1 MRIRY
6 PHAGGSARKKSREV
20 VVDLSTKS
28 REVVD
33 VDPGYQMQQLG
44 KVIRDARRGKHLSL
58 EALAVQAE
66 VSSGLLSQIER
77 GLGNP
82 SFVTLTKIAT
92 ALDVPMTAF
101 YQGPPAEG
109 RMLVTKSQRQ
119 RLALPHGITYEL
131 LSPDFDGPFALMTGS
146 IEANFSSEGNPVR
159 HEGTETTHILSGRLE
174 MNIDGVSYVLSEGDS
189 ITFDSDQI
197 HWMRNPLNRNCEFV
211 MTVSTSRLAGRS
223 RSAGGDTRGRLP
235 QRKRD

>member
-1 MRIRY
+1 MRIRFARG
-6 PHAGGSARKKSREV
+6 AGPAHKKSREV
-20 VVDLSTKS
+20 VVDLSTRS
-28 REVVD
+28 REAVD

-44 KVIRDARRGKHLSL
+44 KVIRDARRRKHLSL

-119 RLALPHGITYEL
+119 RLALPHGIAYEL

-146 IEANFSSEGNPVR
+146 IEPKFSSEGNPVR

-174 MNIDGVSYVLSEGDS
+174 MNIAGITYVLAEGDS
-189 ITFDSDQI
+189 LTFDSDQI
-197 HWMRNPLNRNCEFV
+197 HWMRNPLNRICEFE
-211 MTVSTSRLAGRS
+211 MTVSTSSLPGRS
-223 RSAGGDTRGRLP
+223 RSAGGDAGGRLP